1 MSGSPRFSVI
11 IPLFNKGKHI
21 ESTLESVQAQTFEDF
36 EVIVVDDGSTDSGPD
51 VVRKFASARIRM
63 ITQANAGV
71 SAARNRGVSEA
82 KGENIAFL
90 DADDIWTPQHL
101 SELNRLIDAYPMRG
115 LRSEE
120 HTSELQ
126 SLMRSSYA
134 VFCL

>member
-71 SAARNRGVSEA
+71 SAARNRGV
-82 KGENIAFL
+82 
-90 DADDIWTPQHL
+90 
-101 SELNRLIDAYPMRG
+101 
-115 LRSEE
+115 RSEE

-126 SLMRSSYA
+126 SLMRNSYA
-134 VFCL
+134 VLCLKKKNTQKK